1 MAERSTAVDF
11 ISLQEFHDRLTGRLA
26 DAQSLVSTLT
36 NDLIDRNPK
45 LGTFTDANTTT
56 DAYWTRWRD
65 QVARANR
72 LLDAVQ
78 AAHTATGEILKTYQT
93 TEALNG
99 ASAQDLAHRLEGVG
113 TALNGDTPPPAPVT
127 DGQHHGRGQDV

>member
-1 MAERSTAVDF
+1 MTERSTAVDF
-11 ISLQEFHDRLTGRLA
+11 ISLQEFHDRLSGRLA
-26 DAQSLVSTLT
+26 QAQSLVQTLT
-36 NDLIDRNPK
+36 GDLIDRNPK
-45 LGTFTDANTTT
+45 LGTFTDATITT

-93 TEALNG
+93 TEALNN
-99 ASAQDLAHRLEGVG
+99 ASAQDLAQRLAGVG
-113 TALNGDTPPPAPVT
+113 TALDGTTPAVAPATGGPHNGRA
-127 DGQHHGRGQDV
+127 QDV